1 MKTSFTIHSMFS
13 NPPSVL
19 NRLGW
24 FHLAVAAI
32 LTLLA
37 APAAFAEGT
46 ATLNGGDGS
55 GSSSFNS
62 AGLWTG
68 VTGAPSAGNQY
79 FTSTFRMRSPAVTAN
94 ASYTF
99 GGDSLSIDPS
109 GILIGKVNANGVIET
124 LTLNG
129 ANGFYGLYLNGGS
142 LYEAGNLDGPG
153 STLAIAGTAYA
164 NAGTTSVIGATGKGG
179 VSSEILDF
187 QSTIGG
193 SGNINI
199 GGTGDNGDL
208 SGIVQLDAANTI
220 SGIFSVI
227 VPTQAGNGDG
237 DQGVGSAT
245 YGLLNL
251 NNLNALQN
259 ATLALGN
266 SFGTTNT
273 TSFNSA
279 ANTGTF
285 NVGALSGSGNVKLA
299 DTAGAA
305 VALSVGANNSSTAYS
320 GKLSGAGSLTKV
332 GTGTLTLSGA
342 NTYTGTTTVGNGTLM
357 VNGTH
362 VGGSSY
368 NVISSGKLGGRGT
381 ITLGSGP
388 GIIFHSGGILAPGA
402 DGIIS
407 TLTLNGSGT
416 VNPLLTLNSGATLSF
431 NLFIGLASD
440 QLAITSGAAGG
451 VVFNGNVINFNDL
464 SVGALTVGD
473 YTLFSSDT
481 ANEYSGLTLSGS
493 DIIAGLTIGSGL
505 EAYTDKLQ
513 VSGNNIVLDITA
525 APVPEPTTVALIG
538 LGGLAALVI
547 RRRKV

>member
-37 APAAFAEGT
+37 APATFAEGT
-46 ATLNGGDGS
+46 ATLSGGDGS

-68 VTGAPSAGNQY
+68 VTGTPSAGNQY
-79 FTSTFRMRSPAVTAN
+79 FTGAFRMRSPAVAAN

-99 GGDSLSIDPS
+99 GGDSLSIDA
-109 GILIGKVNANGVIET
+109 GGALLGKVNAVATET

-129 ANGFYGLYLNGGS
+129 ANGFYGLYLNGGT
-142 LYEAGNLDGPG
+142 LYEGGNLNANGV
-153 STLAIAGTAYA
+153 TLAIAGTAYA
-164 NAGTTSVIGATGKGG
+164 NSSTTSFIGATGKGNG
-179 VSSEILDF
+179 SAAETLDF

-199 GGTGDNGDL
+199 GGTGDSGDL
-208 SGIVQLDAANTI
+208 SGTVKLDAANTI
-220 SGIFSVI
+220 SGTVSVL
-227 VPTQAGNGDG
+227 VPPGNGDG
-237 DQGVGSAT
+237 DGGIGNTT
-245 YGLLNL
+245 YGLLDL

-259 ATLALGN
+259 ATLALGA
-266 SFGTTNT
+266 SFGSTNT
-273 TSFNSA
+273 TSFNSL

-285 NVGALSGSGNVKLA
+285 NVGALSGSGNVKLT

-305 VALSVGANNSSTAYS
+305 VALSVGGNNSSTAYS
-320 GKLSGAGSLTKV
+320 GNLSGLGSLTKA

-342 NTYTGTTTVGNGTLM
+342 NTYAGTTTVGGGTLM

-362 VGGSSY
+362 VGGGSY
-368 NVISSGKLGGRGT
+368 NVNSSGMLGGRGT
-381 ITLGSGP
+381 ITLGSGA
-388 GIIFHSGGILAPGA
+388 GIFVNSGGILAPGA

-407 TLTLNGSGT
+407 TLMLNGSVNGT
-416 VNPLLTLNSGATLSF
+416 ALLTLNSGATLSY
-431 NLFIGLASD
+431 NLNSGLAAD
-440 QLAITSGAAGG
+440 QLAIVSGAAGD
-451 VVFNGNVINFNDL
+451 VVFNNNVINFNDL
-464 SVGALTVGD
+464 SAGALTLGD

-481 ANEYSGLTLSGS
+481 ANTYSGLTLSGS
-493 DIIAGLTIGSGL
+493 DITGGLTIGSGL
-505 EAYTDKLQ
+505 GAYTADLEE
-513 VSGNNIVLDITA
+513 SGNNIVLDITA
-525 APVPEPTTVALIG
+525 SPVPEPTTVALIG